1 MSMGTPNI
9 ENARKRYDE
18 MKRDPASL
26 DLTRGKP
33 APEQLDLSEGL
44 ATVLGP
50 KDYRAADGTDCRNYG
65 GLEGLPEAR
74 ALFGEILEVKAER
87 VMAAD
92 NASLSL
98 MWETLAHAV
107 LHGVPDGS
115 RAWREQGPRF
125 LCPSPGYDRHFSICE
140 DLGIEM
146 LTVGMNAE
154 GPDMDAVERLASA
167 DERVKGLWIVPKYG
181 NPTGVTLSDGVVE
194 RLAKMKTAA
203 PDFRVMWDNAYVVH
217 DLGDSPDRLR
227 NGLAEAEKHG
237 NANRFWLYTSFS
249 KVTHAGAA
257 VAAMASSDA
266 NIAWMKK
273 HHANVTIGPD
283 KLNQLRHARFLK
295 NLDGVRAHMRKHAA
309 ILRPKFELTQQILE
323 RELGGTSFA
332 TWTKPNGGYFVS
344 LDTQPGRAT
353 RVVKMA
359 AEAGVK
365 LTPAGSAFPYKK
377 DPSDRNIRVAPSFPS
392 MKELE
397 RAIEVLAVS
406 IICASA
412 E

>member
-1 MSMGTPNI
+1 MGTANV
-9 ENARKRYDE
+9 EKARQRYEE
-18 MKRDPASL
+18 MKKNPASL

-33 APEQLDLSEGL
+33 APEQLDLADGL
-44 ATVLGP
+44 ATALGP
-50 KDYRAADGTDCRNYG
+50 RDFKAADGTDCRNYG

-74 ALFGEILEVKAER
+74 ALFGEILEVKADR
-87 VMAAD
+87 VMVAD
-92 NASLSL
+92 NASLAL
-98 MWETLAHAV
+98 MYETLAHAV

-115 RAWREQGPRF
+115 GAWREQRPRF

-146 LTVGMNAE
+146 IAVPMTGE
-154 GPDMDAVERLASA
+154 GPDMDAVERLAST
-167 DERVKGLWIVPKYG
+167 DDRVKGLWIVPKYG
-181 NPTGVTLSDGVVE
+181 NPTGVTLSDAVVD
-194 RLAKMKTAA
+194 RLARMKTAA

-217 DLGDSPDRLR
+217 DLTDTPDRLR
-227 NGLAEAEKHG
+227 SGLAEGEKHG
-237 NANRFWLYTSFS
+237 HANRFWLYTSLS
-249 KVTHAGAA
+249 KVTYAGAG

-273 HHANVTIGPD
+273 HHSNVTIGPN
-283 KLNQLRHARFLK
+283 KMVQLQHVRFLK
-295 NLDGVRAHMRKHAA
+295 NAEGLRAHMRKHAA
-309 ILRPKFELTQQILE
+309 ILRPKFDLTQQVLE
-323 RELGGTSFA
+323 RQLAGTGFA
-332 TWTKPNGGYFVS
+332 TWTQPNGGYFVS

-359 AEAGVK
+359 ADAGVK

-377 DPSDRNIRVAPSFPS
+377 DAADRNIRIAPSFPS
-392 MKELE
+392 LKELE

-406 IICASA
+406 IVCASA